1 MNTISVSLVF
11 QDFTSKAK
19 FNEHLEFKEF
29 CYWSLY
35 QFFLPISEQRDAH
48 IMLKNNNK
56 RKTNNQV
63 QLLLQQLATELAK
76 NRTSRIL

>member
-1 MNTISVSLVF
+1 
-11 QDFTSKAK
+11 
-19 FNEHLEFKEF
+19 
-29 CYWSLY
+29 
-35 QFFLPISEQRDAH
+35 
-48 IMLKNNNK
+48 MLKNNNK